1 MRDCN
6 LISAPDGPNNRSPR
20 RIDEEAVSVDALRY
34 VLCTRCGCTDVA
46 IARETN
52 DPPDF
57 TVTIDGE
64 HFPAEVT
71 SIVSGEQPRARYDD
85 LARAIASHASTHGG
99 VSGAYALAVS
109 TFPKIP
115 RPASSEARSLLEAA
129 LRYLNAT
136 RDCLTAPAYRLLED
150 DAGKIDIWKVSASG
164 STIDVIWSAPAMW
177 AGEVQSQLAM
187 LIQQAVHEKHGKLQ
201 RVGVDPKQTLLLLY
215 DAFVYAS
222 PKDALAA
229 LLQVTGHDAF
239 HSVFWAASFSD
250 RENTTY
256 PEEPGRDGVFLFSR
270 NPRWSRCGSPHGQ
283 TGS

>member
-6 LISAPDGPNNRSPR
+6 LSSAPDEPNNRSPR
-20 RIDEEAVSVDALRY
+20 RIDEEAVTVDALRY

-46 IARETN
+46 ITREPN

-57 TVTIDGE
+57 TVTTDGE

-71 SIVSGEQPRARYDD
+71 SIVSGEQSRAGYDD
-85 LARAIASHASTHGG
+85 LARAITGHASTHGG
-99 VSGAYALAVS
+99 VFGAYALVVS

-115 RPASSEARSLLEAA
+115 RPASSKARSLLEAS
-129 LRYLNAT
+129 LMYLNAT
-136 RDCLTAPAYRLLED
+136 RGCPTAPAYPLHED

-164 STIDVIWSAPAMW
+164 STIGVVWSAPAMW
-177 AGEVQSQLAM
+177 AGEVRSQLAT

-201 RVGVDPKQTLLLLY
+201 RAGVDPKQTLLLLY
-215 DAFVYAS
+215 DAFAYAS
-222 PKDALAA
+222 PEDVSAA

-250 RENTTY
+250 RENITY

-270 NPRWSRCGSPHGQ
+270 NPRWSGCGSPHGP